1 MKLFKDAG
9 LPDGVINFVPGDPE
23 LVTNFCIT
31 HPDFAGIHYTGS
43 TEVFRYFLSCS
54 LFLTFFCRHYEFV
67 SRMLSHFQIRK

>member
-23 LVTNFCIT
+23 LVTNICIT

-43 TEVFRYFLSCS
+43 TEVFRSVVKL
-54 LFLTFFCRHYEFV
+54 RH
-67 SRMLSHFQIRK
+67 